1 MNSWSYAQISERL
14 LHTIPWHICPVNILD
29 TMLGLEVKHVKPI
42 NMYTDVHVHGSF
54 QSAILVLLFLLRC
67 CQTDFVWKAV
77 LIVVF
82 TVPYQFCQIFFVARF
97 AYAMRSCISLLSIV
111 WHSSFSW
118 IFERTIY
125 LRNHQFYYSPFFCFT
140 KAQKKTG
147 YMTFI
152 LKILNLWFINS
163 ATLLFFALFF
173 FCRVYSKTYT
183 YYEKNSWIWT
193 AIYPVS
199 LVLKFPKVKLD
210 MWILS

>member
-14 LHTIPWHICPVNILD
+14 LHTIPWHICSVNKLI

-42 NMYTDVHVHGSF
+42 NMYTDVHVHDSF
-54 QSAILVLLFLLRC
+54 QSAILVLLFLLKC

-118 IFERTIY
+118 VFERTMY
-125 LRNHQFYYSPFFCFT
+125 LRNHQFYYPPFFVSPKPRRRQGTWRLF
-140 KAQKKTG
+140 
-147 YMTFI
+147 
-152 LKILNLWFINS
+152 LKS
-163 ATLLFFALFF
+163 
-173 FCRVYSKTYT
+173 
-183 YYEKNSWIWT
+183 
-193 AIYPVS
+193 
-199 LVLKFPKVKLD
+199 
-210 MWILS
+210 